1 MRGNWLFGEELADLG
16 KALNSNLTQA
26 ANPVGQGPSCF
37 PTEHDAE
44 LGDGNV
50 VAVDGI
56 VVSLV
61 AAGRRLQLRD
71 DLMTEE
77 VEFEPVRGAAAFGTA
92 RGPSIKS
99 TCSVEVVNRD
109 GNRKGRQRHGCLLAP
124 IIRCRGGVLA
134 AIERLIIAAYIGTAK
149 GIAVGSVGSEGGIV
163 AGSVVKFAV
172 AFWMVTET
180 AVGIACTIFRA
191 GAEPFVV
198 GPFDQWRS
206 GGVSRGPSNI
216 VGMLST
222 AGNKKTGNRDKQK
235 SNTREFHRVLTICS
249 RPTILGAFE

>member
-1 MRGNWLFGEELADLG
+1 MRGSWLLGEELADVG
-16 KALNSNLTQA
+16 KGGSR
-26 ANPVGQGPSCF
+26 
-37 PTEHDAE
+37 
-44 LGDGNV
+44 
-50 VAVDGI
+50 
-56 VVSLV
+56 
-61 AAGRRLQLRD
+61 GRRWACGEPCCRWSRASVARRSD
-71 DLMTEE
+71 DRRGRSRSTSRSGGLWNSQ
-77 VEFEPVRGAAAFGTA
+77 EFF
-92 RGPSIKS
+92 SIKS

-149 GIAVGSVGSEGGIV
+149 GVAVGSVGSEGGIV

>member
-1 MRGNWLFGEELADLG
+1 MTKVA
-16 KALNSNLTQA
+16 QA
-26 ANPVGQGPSCF
+26 RRTRSATAP
-37 PTEHDAE
+37 H
-44 LGDGNV
+44 
-50 VAVDGI
+50 
-56 VVSLV
+56 VSLGSTTSKWGRERR
-61 AAGRRLQLRD
+61 GRRRACG
-71 DLMTEE
+71 ESCCRWSKAS
-77 VEFEPVRGAAAFGTA
+77 VA
-92 RGPSIKS
+92 RQKRSKSIHFAERRPLEQPIIFFHQS

-109 GNRKGRQRHGCLLAP
+109 SNRKGRQRHGCLLAP

-149 GIAVGSVGSEGGIV
+149 GVAVGSVGSEGGIV